1 MYRFAVNIGEPFAEW
16 MVGKAQATSL
26 QQCKANIWPRLCN
39 LVAAALAIDNSN
51 VSQLNCQPLECENI
65 SSLQTIHAQMAC
77 KCHNPTFE
85 LNTMQM
91 NE

>member
-16 MVGKAQATSL
+16 MVGKTQATSL
-26 QQCKANIWPRLCN
+26 QQCKANIWPRFCN
-39 LVAAALAIDNSN
+39 LVAAALAICNIN
-51 VSQLNCQPLECENI
+51 VLQLNCQPLECNNA

-85 LNTMQM
+85 VNRMQM